1 MYNDFDCIQNIDLPK
16 IDMSFKLNGQV
27 KILSVLERP
36 QEGVNKLAARVE
48 KYDSFISSPNCT
60 MYSTKAT
67 ATTWNKHDNQSSY
80 AVAVVPLVHWPMY
93 LDVPNKRPVI
103 NYLPLKVISPN
114 FD

>member
-1 MYNDFDCIQNIDLPK
+1 MQNIDLPK
-16 IDMSFKLNGQV
+16 NDMSFKLIGQV
-27 KILSVLERP
+27 KILSVQERP
-36 QEGVNKLAARVE
+36 QEERANKLAARGA
-48 KYDSFISSPNCT
+48 KDDIFSSPHCT

-67 ATTWNKHDNQSSY
+67 ATTWHKHDNQSSY

-93 LDVPNKRPVI
+93 LGVPNKRPVI